1 MVYTLSEICNDHLLV
16 VTVAMFLMV
25 ISDLILLK
33 AGFYTY
39 PRTGPLVFPVKV
51 LIPAFLSEIS
61 RW

>member
-1 MVYTLSEICNDHLLV
+1 MVCTLSEICNDHLLV
-16 VTVAMFLMV
+16 VTVAIFLIV

-33 AGFYTY
+33 AGFSTY
-39 PRTGPLVFPVKV
+39 PRTDPLFFPVKV

>member
-1 MVYTLSEICNDHLLV
+1 MVCTLSEIWNDHLFV
-16 VTVAMFLMV
+16 MTVAMFLMV

-33 AGFYTY
+33 AGFSTY

-51 LIPAFLSEIS
+51 LIPTFLSEIS